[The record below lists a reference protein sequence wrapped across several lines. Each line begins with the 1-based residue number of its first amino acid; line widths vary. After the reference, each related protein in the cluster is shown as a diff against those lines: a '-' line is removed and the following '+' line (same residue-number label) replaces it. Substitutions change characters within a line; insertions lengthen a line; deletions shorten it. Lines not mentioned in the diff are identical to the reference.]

1 MRKACLT
8 VACWCWKFLADTSI
22 CNFCWCC
29 KVKQMPHILSVT
41 VIMPQLMAK
50 KQIVF
55 FLLATLM
62 VDFTIKVIK
71 LLDNNMNLI
80 RKKSL
85 ISQLDY
91 CFGCVNLAV
100 MLWFLVSYIERNVIF
115 KGMFGLLMLSR
126 KEKKEGKGWDCYQF
140 IVISSI
146 LRVSILEH
154 GEFSYSQ
161 YCSLKK

>member
-1 MRKACLT
+1 
-8 VACWCWKFLADTSI
+8 
-22 CNFCWCC
+22 
-29 KVKQMPHILSVT
+29 MPHILSVI

-126 KEKKEGKGWDCYQF
+126 KEKKEGK
-140 IVISSI
+140 S
-146 LRVSILEH
+146 
-154 GEFSYSQ
+154 
-161 YCSLKK
+161 

>member
-1 MRKACLT
+1 
-8 VACWCWKFLADTSI
+8 
-22 CNFCWCC
+22 
-29 KVKQMPHILSVT
+29 MPHILSVT

-126 KEKKEGKGWDCYQF
+126 KEKKRRKRLRLLSIYCNF
-140 IVISSI
+140 INIKSLN
-146 LRVSILEH
+146 LRTW
-154 GEFSYSQ
+154 
-161 YCSLKK
+161 

>member
-8 VACWCWKFLADTSI
+8 ISCWPQIGNGSYAHPGLKNSGQRCYKGWCWKFLADTSI

-29 KVKQMPHILSVT
+29 KVKQMPHILSVI

-80 RKKSL
+80 RKKKLNFSIRL
-85 ISQLDY
+85 LFWMCQSCCHALVLGQLHRKK
-91 CFGCVNLAV
+91 C
-100 MLWFLVSYIERNVIF
+100 YI
-115 KGMFGLLMLSR
+115 
-126 KEKKEGKGWDCYQF
+126 
-140 IVISSI
+140 
-146 LRVSILEH
+146 
-154 GEFSYSQ
+154 
-161 YCSLKK
+161 